1 MEIKI
6 AQETIEIL
14 QKEKDQENID
24 EVNDIVRIYYSRIRK
39 LKMEKII

>member
-24 EVNDIVRIYYSRIRK
+24 EVNDIVRIYYSRI
-39 LKMEKII
+39 